1 MKYNHLPLSMA
12 ALLLSFNLTA
22 VADTSTGKTR
32 AQVLDELREAQRT
45 GDIRAGGYFGDKKLN
60 EVFPNRYPHVAAE
73 RGKTRAEVV
82 AELEAAQ
89 RSGDLPAGGYF
100 AGQKLN
106 EVYPQKYPRVASAPG
121 KTRMQVVAEL
131 EEAQRI
137 GTLQANAYTGQTL
150 AETYPGRY
158 MNAVSV
164 GSSR

>member
-1 MKYNHLPLSMA
+1 MKYAHLPLLLTP
-12 ALLLSFNLTA
+12 LLLSVNLTA
-22 VADTSTGKTR
+22 AADTATGKTR

-60 EVFPNRYPHVAAE
+60 EVFPNRYPHMAAE

-100 AGQKLN
+100 AGQRLN
-106 EVYPQKYPRVASAPG
+106 EVFPQEYPPVAATPVKSRA
-121 KTRMQVVAEL
+121 QVMAEL
-131 EEAQRI
+131 EEAQRT
-137 GTLQANAYTGQTL
+137 GTLPANAYTGQTL
-150 AETYPGRY
+150 AEMYPGRY
-158 MNAVSV
+158 MNTASV